1 MHGGIIRVYSR
12 ENDGTTFTVRINL
25 KRSEVLGNATEN
37 GEVKGDDTEKVT
49 VLTPKT
55 FTTNLGGNGKAG
67 SSKAKAGSSGS
78 SKAGVG
84 AAEGA
89 ASPARKDKGSR
100 IGGKNGKKS

>member
-1 MHGGIIRVYSR
+1 
-12 ENDGTTFTVRINL
+12 
-25 KRSEVLGNATEN
+25 RSEVLGNATEN

-55 FTTNLGGNGKAG
+55 FTTNLGGSGKAG

-78 SKAGVG
+78 SKAGAG

-89 ASPARKDKGSR
+89 ASAARKDKGSR